1 MVIAD
6 LHIHSRFS
14 RATSREGDAPHL
26 DAWARRKGIGL
37 VGTGDFTHPAWRAEL
52 AEHLIPAEE
61 GLYRL
66 KDDLRLETEVA
77 GEPSTP
83 RFVLSA
89 EISCIYKKNGR
100 VRKVHNVILL
110 PGLEEAEI
118 LSRRL
123 EAIGNVHSDGRPIL
137 GLDSRDL
144 LEITLDAC
152 PDALFI
158 PAHIWTPHFSLFGA
172 FSGFDT
178 IEECFGDL
186 TPHIHALETGL
197 SSDPPMN
204 WRVPML
210 DGYTLVSHSDAHS
223 PSKLGR
229 EADLMDIDLSY
240 AQMKRAIETGEGFEG
255 TVEFFPEEGKYHL
268 DGHRNCRLS
277 LTPEETKAYG
287 GKCPVCGRKITIGVQ
302 HRVEELAARPEGY
315 IPDGTKRFESLM
327 PLQEAVASCAGI
339 SASGKKAEALYFDL
353 LRTLG
358 PEFTILRDLPLHE
371 IESKAGALLA
381 EGIGRLRRG
390 EVVRTA
396 GYDGEYGR
404 ISLFRPDERER
415 LQGQMS
421 LFGAP
426 PVPVTARLRPTA
438 KPTVDTPAGK
448 PDAEAP
454 ALPALNEE
462 QRQAVEAE
470 ESTVM
475 VIAGPGTGKTATLV
489 SRIAYLIEE
498 KRVRPRDITAVT
510 FTNQAA
516 AEMRERLEKR
526 LGRRNVRPMT
536 IGTFHAICLSQR
548 AQAGE
553 NPVLVGETEARSLAD
568 TILKEY
574 GLKLPAGRFIQAVS
588 RRKNGMDPG
597 EPSIPDS
604 AYDRYGERLCQWGVL
619 DFDDL
624 LLRALE
630 DEVPEKGF
638 PYLLVDEFQDINS
651 VQFRLVEKWAAS
663 SRSLFVIG
671 DPDQS
676 IYGFRGADAAC
687 FDKLG
692 AVRPQAR
699 IIRLV
704 RNYRST
710 PEILGSA
717 LAAIQPNGGE
727 PRVLRAQ
734 AAAGPLV
741 RLLTAETDFSEAVFV
756 AKEIARLT
764 GGMDML
770 EAHRIADERIARPFS
785 DIAVLCRTN
794 RQLELL
800 EKCLR
805 RDSIPCI
812 ITAREDYLSSDEV
825 RGILGFFTWLC
836 APSDIPALRASLT
849 WLFHCPADLL
859 ERAEAFAPGEP
870 SFADWRASFGGFY
883 ELNRWL
889 DRAEEYAPRVEKEKP
904 RRLLEQ
910 LLADLRLP
918 LTPSLEK
925 LLNAAVFHSRMP
937 AFLQNLL
944 LGEEGDLCRAGQK
957 NYTAGAVRLM
967 TLHASKGLEFP
978 VVFLCG
984 VKAGVIPYESKK
996 HPADPAEE
1004 RRLFYVGMTRAREEL
1019 ILMTAPEKSEFLADL
1034 PAARLETGRVTP
1046 AGKPAAAF
1054 EQTSLF
1060 V

>member
-1 MVIAD
+1 MIIAD

-37 VGTGDFTHPAWRAEL
+37 VGTGDFTHPAWRQEL
-52 AEHLIPAEE
+52 AEHLVPAED

-77 GEPSTP
+77 GGGDSP

-89 EISCIYKKNGR
+89 EISCIYKKNDR

-110 PGLEEAEI
+110 PGLEEAEA
-118 LSRRL
+118 LSHRL

-144 LEITLDAC
+144 LEITLDVC
-152 PDALFI
+152 PQAIFI

-186 TPHIHALETGL
+186 TPHIRALETGL

-204 WRVPML
+204 WRISML

-240 AQMKRAIETGEGFEG
+240 AHMKQAIETGEGFEG

-277 LTPEETKAYG
+277 LCPEETKAYG

-302 HRVEELAARPEGY
+302 HRVEELADRPEGF
-315 IPDGTKRFESLM
+315 IPEGAKRFESLM
-327 PLQEAVASCAGI
+327 PLQEAIASCAGI
-339 SASGKKAEALYFDL
+339 SASGKKAEGMYYDL

-358 PEFTILRDLPLHE
+358 PEFTILRDLPLEE
-371 IESKAGALLA
+371 IEQKAGALLA

-390 EVVRTA
+390 EVERTA
-396 GYDGEYGR
+396 GYDGEYGH
-404 ISLFRPDERER
+404 ISLFRPEERER
-415 LQGQMS
+415 LKGQMS
-421 LFGAP
+421 LFGAEA
-426 PVPVTARLRPTA
+426 VPVKSRA
-438 KPTVDTPAGK
+438 KPAAVKPAELKADTTNEG
-448 PDAEAP
+448 AP
-454 ALPALNEE
+454 ALPDLNEE
-462 QRQAVEAE
+462 QRLAVEAE
-470 ESTVM
+470 EVVVM
-475 VIAGPGTGKTATLV
+475 VVAGPGTGKTATLV

-498 KRVRPRDITAVT
+498 KKVRPRDITAVT

-526 LGRRNVRPMT
+526 LGKRAVRPMT
-536 IGTFHAICLSQR
+536 IGTFHAICL
-548 AQAGE
+548 AQETLAGHA
-553 NPVLVGETEARSLAD
+553 PALIGEPEARALAD
-568 TILKEY
+568 TVLKEY
-574 GLKLPAGRFIQAVS
+574 TLKLPAGRFLQAVS
-588 RRKNGMDPG
+588 RRKNGMDGG
-597 EPSIPDS
+597 ESSIPDS
-604 AYDRYGERLCQWGVL
+604 AYDRYNEQLAQWGVL

-630 DEVPEKGF
+630 DTGERAF
-638 PYLLVDEFQDINS
+638 PYLLVDEFQDINA
-651 VQFRLVEKWAAS
+651 VQYRLIKKWAAAS
-663 SRSLFVIG
+663 HSLFVIG

-687 FDKLG
+687 FDRL
-692 AVRPQAR
+692 AASYPEAR
-699 IIRLV
+699 VIRLV
-704 RNYRST
+704 HHYRST

-727 PRVLRAQ
+727 PRRLQ
-734 AAAGPLV
+734 AEAAHGRPV
-741 RLLTAETDFSEAVFV
+741 RLLTAETDFAEAVFV
-756 AKEIARLT
+756 AKEIARMA

-770 EAHRIADERIARPFS
+770 EAHRMAGEENPARSFS

-794 RQLELL
+794 RQLDLL

-812 ITAREDYLSSDEV
+812 IAAREDYLSADEV
-825 RGILGFFTWLC
+825 RGVLGFFTWLC
-836 APSDIPALRASLT
+836 VRTDVSALRAALT
-849 WLFHCPADLL
+849 WLFRCPADLL
-859 ERAEAFAPGEP
+859 ERVEAFAAETHELD
-870 SFADWRASFGGFY
+870 DWRAAFGGFY

-889 DRAEEYAPRVEKEKP
+889 DRAESYAPRVEKEKP

-910 LLADLRLP
+910 FIADLRLP
-918 LTPSLEK
+918 LTPPLEK

-944 LGEEGDLCRAGQK
+944 LGEEGDLRRAAQK
-957 NYTAGAVRLM
+957 NCTAGAVRLM

-996 HPADPAEE
+996 HPADTAEE

-1019 ILMTAPEKSEFLADL
+1019 VLMTAPEPSVFLKDL
-1034 PAARLETGRVTP
+1034 PEDSLETGRVTT